1 MKSLPCRP
9 NPAIDTWRPLPG
21 VPKATFWFRLW
32 RWGFEA
38 WVSGLCTAR
47 IYNRHYEPASGSV
60 LYISNHQSYLDP
72 PLMSMS
78 LQRPVNYMARD
89 TLFHS
94 RIFGPLI
101 YSFGAFPVKRGTA
114 DTGALKE
121 AIRRLKAG
129 GQLVLFAEGTRT
141 RDGRVGPFLPGVA
154 LLAQKAA
161 DWIVPVTIEG
171 AFEAWPRT
179 SPLPGPGGISVMYAP
194 PIPRE
199 EARKVGG
206 AEFLASVRRT
216 IIDMQGQL
224 RIRRGKQPLVYP
236 ET

>member
-1 MKSLPCRP
+1 MKGLPSYP
-9 NPAIDTWRPLPG
+9 NANIDTWRPPAG

-32 RWGFEA
+32 RWGFQV
-38 WVSGLCTAR
+38 WVSAICTVE
-47 IYNRHYEPASGSV
+47 IFNRHYEPAAGSV
-60 LYISNHQSYLDP
+60 LYICNHQSYLDP

-89 TLFHS
+89 TLFRS
-94 RIFGPLI
+94 RVFGPLI
-101 YSFGAFPVKRGTA
+101 TSFGAFPVKRGTA

-129 GQLVLFAEGTRT
+129 GQLVIFAEGTRT

-154 LLAQKAA
+154 LLAQRVA

-179 SPLPGPGGISVMYAP
+179 SPLPGPGSISVMYAP

-199 EARKVGG
+199 EARAVEGG
-206 AEFLASVRRT
+206 AFLARVRRT

-224 RIRRGKQPLVYP
+224 RLRRGMKPLVYP
-236 ET
+236 DM